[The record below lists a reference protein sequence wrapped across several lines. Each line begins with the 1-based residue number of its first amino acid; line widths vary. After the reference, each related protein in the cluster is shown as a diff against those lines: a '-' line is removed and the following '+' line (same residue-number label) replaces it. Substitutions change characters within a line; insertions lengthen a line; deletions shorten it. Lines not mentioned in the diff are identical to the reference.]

1 MKYLIISIFLLA
13 NISAGDYYFSGNDAE
28 RNSLTRRDIEGNGFV
43 ADDKGNVA
51 GNTLEDR
58 VLQAEGV
65 EAAHVDRSSRE
76 SMFTQLMFRGFE
88 TQGTTKDS
96 PEVAE
101 VEEIQVPDDRK
112 WVEATYIKYTDGT
125 TETIIKE

>member
-13 NISAGDYYFSGNDAE
+13 NISAGAYYFSGNAAE
-28 RNSLTRRDIEGNGFV
+28 GNSLTRGNIEGNGFV
-43 ADDKGNVA
+43 ADDRGNVQ
-51 GNTLEDR
+51 GNTPEDR
-58 VLQAEGV
+58 VLLAEGI

-76 SMFTQLMFRGFE
+76 SMFTQLMFGDFE
-88 TQGTTKDS
+88 TQGAIKDS
-96 PEVAE
+96 PEVVE

-112 WVEATYIKYTDGT
+112 WVEATYIKYSDGT

>member
-13 NISAGDYYFSGNDAE
+13 NISAGAYYFSGNDAQE
-28 RNSLTRRDIEGNGFV
+28 SSLTRRNIEDNGFV
-43 ADDKGNVA
+43 ADDRGYFP

-58 VLQAEGV
+58 VLEAEGV

-76 SMFTQLMFRGFE
+76 SMFTQLMFGGFE
-88 TQGTTKDS
+88 TQGATRDS

-101 VEEIQVPDDRK
+101 MEEIQVPDDRK
-112 WVEATYIKYTDGT
+112 WVEATYIKYRDGT
-125 TETIIKE
+125 TETIIRE